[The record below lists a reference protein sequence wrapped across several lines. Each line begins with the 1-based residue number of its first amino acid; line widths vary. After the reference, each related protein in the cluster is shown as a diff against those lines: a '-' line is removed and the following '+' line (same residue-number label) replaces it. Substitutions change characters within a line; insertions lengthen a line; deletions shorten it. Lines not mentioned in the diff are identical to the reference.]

1 MQYSLIIP
9 VFNEEATLE
18 ALYKRVKTVL
28 NKQRGSHEIIFINDG
43 STDQTSTI
51 LNTLHKKDASVK
63 IINFSRNFGHQTAVT
78 AGLNFTKGDAVAI
91 LDADLQDPPEVLPKF
106 FSKLNEGYDVVYAIR
121 INRKENF
128 FKRASYRLFYR
139 LLHKVAN
146 IAIPLDSGDFCV
158 MSQRAVDAINSMPER
173 NRFVRGLRSWIGF
186 SQIGVFYERHAR
198 YSGKSKYT
206 LSKMFK
212 LAFDGIFSFSYV
224 PLQLM
229 FYLGSVS
236 LFLSTIGVF
245 GAVYLRFF
253 TTAYSR
259 VPGFA
264 TTIILVMFVGG
275 LQLFSIGIMGEYM
288 RRIYDEI
295 KQRPQY
301 IISSTIGFEKKG
313 KLGRIDISEAQETL

>member
-9 VFNEEATLE
+9 VFNEEATLKD
-18 ALYKRVKTVL
+18 LYKRVKAVL
-28 NKQRGSHEIIFINDG
+28 NKQKGSYELIFINDG
-43 STDQTSTI
+43 SIDGTFDI
-51 LNTLHKKDASVK
+51 LRSLHKKDTSVK
-63 IINFSRNFGHQTAVT
+63 IISFSRNFGHQTAVT
-78 AGLNFTKGDAVAI
+78 AGLNFAKGKAVAI

-158 MSQRAVDAINSMPER
+158 MSRRAVEAINSIPER

-186 SQIGVFYERHAR
+186 RQIGITYERQSR
-198 YSGKSKYT
+198 YAGVSKYT
-206 LSKMFK
+206 LPKMLK
-212 LAFDGIFSFSYV
+212 LAFDGIFSFSYA
-224 PLQLM
+224 PLQIM
-229 FYLGSVS
+229 FYGGLLS
-236 LFLSTIGVF
+236 LFLSIFGVII
-245 GAVYLRFF
+245 AIYLRFF
-253 TTAYSR
+253 TSAYSQ

-264 TTIILVMFVGG
+264 TTIILVMFIGG
-275 LQLFSIGIMGEYM
+275 LQLFSIGVMGEYM
-288 RRIYDEI
+288 RRLYDEI

-313 KLGRIDISEAQETL
+313 KLGRNDISEAQEML